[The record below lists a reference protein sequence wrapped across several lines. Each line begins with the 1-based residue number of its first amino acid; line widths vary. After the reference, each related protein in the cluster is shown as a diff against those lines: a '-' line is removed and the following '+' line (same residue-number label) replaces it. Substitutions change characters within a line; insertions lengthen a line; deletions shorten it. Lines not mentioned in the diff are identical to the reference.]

1 MLTEVLD
8 NIVWLGHDGFMIK
21 GEDKVVVIDPYQVSS
36 AEPADILLITHP
48 HYDHCSPEDIG
59 KFQTAATVIVT
70 EPESAKQLSGDVRT
84 MAPGEVIEV
93 AGIKIEAVPS
103 YNTNKKFHPKKK
115 NWLGFIVTVDGIRIY
130 HAGDTDL
137 IDEMA
142 GFAADIALLPVSGT
156 YVMTAPE
163 AIEAA
168 KRIKPQVA
176 VPMHYDSLVGSEADA
191 QAFADGLEGVC
202 EVRVIRVS

>member
-21 GEDKVVVIDPYQVSS
+21 GKDKVVVIDPYQVGS
-36 AEPADILLITHP
+36 AASADILLITHP
-48 HYDHCSPEDIG
+48 HYDHCSPEDIA
-59 KFQTAATVIVT
+59 KFQTEATVIVT

-84 MAPGEVIEV
+84 MSPGDAIEV

-103 YNTNKKFHPKKK
+103 YNTNKKFHPKNK
-115 NWLGFIVTVDGIRIY
+115 NWLGFIITIDGIRVY

-142 GFAADIALLPVSGT
+142 KFAVDIALLPVSGT

-191 QAFADGLEGVC
+191 QAFAEGLEGVC
-202 EVRVIRVS
+202 EVRIIRAS